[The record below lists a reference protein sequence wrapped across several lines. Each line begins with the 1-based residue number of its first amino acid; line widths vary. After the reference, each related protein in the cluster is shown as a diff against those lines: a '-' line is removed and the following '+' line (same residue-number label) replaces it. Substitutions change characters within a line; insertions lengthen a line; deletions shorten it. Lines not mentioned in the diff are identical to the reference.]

1 MQRILA
7 SLVLLFLLLGG
18 CQTLPR
24 SDTQDTANG
33 PEHEKKLPQKT
44 VATYSRSESPHS
56 PEGSTVVAL
65 LGTAGKQASAGD
77 TVSARRTLERALRIE
92 PHNARLW
99 NELAHIYHQEKQYSK
114 AANTAAKSNS
124 LAGSNRTLKHDN
136 WKLIASARRKSGD
149 LAGARAADRM
159 ADRYQATP
167 E

>member
-7 SLVLLFLLLGG
+7 PLVLLLLLLGG

-24 SDTQDTANG
+24 SDTQDIATG
-33 PEHEKKLPQKT
+33 PAEEKKLPEKT
-44 VATYSRSESPHS
+44 VAAYGHSEAPRNH
-56 PEGSTVVAL
+56 EGSTVVAL
-65 LGTAGKQASAGD
+65 LDVADKQAAAGN

-92 PHNARLW
+92 PRNAHLW
-99 NELAHIYHQEKQYSK
+99 NKLAHIYQQEKQYSK

-124 LAGSNRTLKHDN
+124 LAGSNHTLKHDN

-149 LAGARAADRM
+149 PAGARAADRM
-159 ADRYQATP
+159 ADKYRGTS